1 MKFIIDSNI
10 LLSALIKDSTTRKVI
25 VKSGWD
31 FYYPEMSFHEVR
43 KYKELVLKKS
53 GMSEKDY
60 NKLLECIL
68 RHIIIVPDEIIIN
81 ELEEAKNVIA
91 HIDPDDVVFVATK
104 LSILDSI
111 IWSDDSDFDK
121 QVKVKVLKSE
131 QVIELFNSLSE

>member
-91 HIDPDDVVFVATK
+91 HIDPGDVVFVATK

>member
-1 MKFIIDSNI
+1 MRFIIDTNI

-68 RHIIIVPDEIIIN
+68 EHVNIVPDERIIN
-81 ELEEAKNVIA
+81 ELEEAKSVIA

-104 LSILDSI
+104 LSISDST

-121 QVKVKVLKSE
+121 QDKVKVLKSE
-131 QVIELFNSLSE
+131 QVIKLFDSLSE